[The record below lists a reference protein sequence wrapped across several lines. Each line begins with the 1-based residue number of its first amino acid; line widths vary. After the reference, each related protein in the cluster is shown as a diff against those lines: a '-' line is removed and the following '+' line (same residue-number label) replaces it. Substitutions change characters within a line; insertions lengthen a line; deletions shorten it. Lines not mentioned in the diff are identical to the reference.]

1 MTLERACLCG
11 NVINHCLLQVN
22 NLFLM
27 RKRGG
32 LKWFLGSQNSGVH
45 CLLPFNCLQVDWTSI
60 LLKESKNNKPLMG
73 FEPVNRYAAETETVF
88 ALLDLFIKT

>member
-1 MTLERACLCG
+1 MCG

-27 RKRGG
+27 RKGV
-32 LKWFLGSQNSGVH
+32 FQMVLGSLHSGVH
-45 CLLPFNCLQVDWTSI
+45 CLLPFNFLQV
-60 LLKESKNNKPLMG
+60 ESKNNKPLMG

>member
-1 MTLERACLCG
+1 MCG

-27 RKRGG
+27 RKGV
-32 LKWFLGSQNSGVH
+32 FQMVLGSLHSGVH
-45 CLLPFNCLQVDWTSI
+45 CLLPFNFLQVDWTSI

-88 ALLDLFIKT
+88 ALLDLFIKF